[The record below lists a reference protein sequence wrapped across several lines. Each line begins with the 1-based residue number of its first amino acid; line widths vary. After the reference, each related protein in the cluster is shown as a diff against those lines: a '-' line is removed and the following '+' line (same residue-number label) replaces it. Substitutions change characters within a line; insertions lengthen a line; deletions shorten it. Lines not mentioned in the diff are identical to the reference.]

1 MLSEGL
7 GAATSVRVSNE
18 LGAGQQ
24 KSARFAAQTA
34 TVLATIEGTLIA
46 VLMIS
51 IRKVWGHLYSNEAN
65 VRVRVA
71 KEGCVCQSG
80 SSLPVWS
87 AVWYC
92 VSVCLP
98 LWRKGTWVGN
108 HSRSFCTNT
117 NLFSDRSAD
126 KLGQTGSESSRK
138 DIFII
143 EPAFAKSCPLQ
154 DI

>member
-24 KSARFAAQTA
+24 KSARLAAQTA

-65 VRVRVA
+65 VVR
-71 KEGCVCQSG
+71 
-80 SSLPVWS
+80 
-87 AVWYC
+87 Y
-92 VSVCLP
+92 
-98 LWRKGTWVGN
+98 VGKCY
-108 HSRSFCTNT
+108 F
-117 NLFSDRSAD
+117 L
-126 KLGQTGSESSRK
+126 
-138 DIFII
+138 
-143 EPAFAKSCPLQ
+143 
-154 DI
+154 